1 MPVHMLPEPPAD
13 NRLAE
18 LDALITEELAETA
31 RVLDRSLR
39 TKAPRARTVQ
49 ARRRRATA
57 IMRAWRGRWKWG
69 RNTVNGRAKG
79 AA

>member
-1 MPVHMLPEPPAD
+1 MLPEPPED

-18 LDALITEELAETA
+18 LNTLIDEIDAN
-31 RVLDRSLR
+31 RQVSLDRSLR
-39 TKAPRARTVQ
+39 IKAPRARTVQ
-49 ARRRRATA
+49 TRRRRATA